1 MGFFQKFR
9 AKLLGDR
16 RFEVLVFFRGDAA
29 GAQF

>member
-1 MGFFQKFR
+1 MGFFQRFWTE
-9 AKLLGDR
+9 LLGDR